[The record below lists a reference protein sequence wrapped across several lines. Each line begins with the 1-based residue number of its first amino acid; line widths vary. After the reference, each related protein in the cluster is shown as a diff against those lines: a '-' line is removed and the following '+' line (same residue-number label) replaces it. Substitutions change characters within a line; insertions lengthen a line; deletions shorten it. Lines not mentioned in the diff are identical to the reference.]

1 MSKVVDLELIRKERS
16 NDARDWSVLDALK
29 QAIENIET
37 GKWKPTSGIV
47 ALVEE
52 SAEGQELIW
61 NAAGCN
67 RFELLGLLSTYS
79 TYLAQ
84 CDD

>member
-1 MSKVVDLELIRKERS
+1 MGKVVDLELVRKEKS

-47 ALVEE
+47 ALIEE
-52 SAEGQELIW
+52 SDEGQQLIW
-61 NAAGCN
+61 NAAGVT
-67 RFELLGLLSTYS
+67 RLEMLGLLSTYC
-79 TYLAQ
+79 THLAQ